1 MQGMLNTY
9 CFHIP
14 GTLTANIDIRWTAA
28 RRGRIK
34 EISAVA
40 SNDSDA
46 TLAAG
51 DSGDTDEYLVAA
63 AIGDSQVPTV
73 FTRSNWASTNP
84 TAAFAE
90 GDVIVLTLDYD
101 GSSGT
106 AGQNV
111 TIVVTT
117 LEG

>member
-1 MQGMLNTY
+1 M
-9 CFHIP
+9 
-14 GTLTANIDIRWTAA
+14 
-28 RRGRIK
+28 
-34 EISAVA
+34 A

-46 TLAAG
+46 TIAAG

-63 AIGDSQVPTV
+63 VIGDSQVPV
-73 FTRSNWASTNP
+73 VYTRANWATTNP
-84 TAAFAE
+84 SAAFAE

-117 LEG
+117 IEG